1 MTSCYCRQG
10 NLPASLA
17 LLGTGGFPSHWHLS
31 LSSLLSWPPDQSQ
44 WLGAEGDQ
52 CSLGATSGPEADSL
66 AFSHQLERKAKLT
79 KAVKTLSL
87 PGAKARVKPGQV
99 CSVAGWG
106 QVERGIYTDTL
117 QEVKLTL
124 QKDQE
129 CDSYLPNY
137 YNGNTQLCV
146 GDPKKKQA
154 TFKVRMPI
162 HFAWLWAEGCLWKI
176 WDLGTQ
182 PVGEGLTL

>member
-1 MTSCYCRQG
+1 M
-10 NLPASLA
+10 
-17 LLGTGGFPSHWHLS
+17 
-31 LSSLLSWPPDQSQ
+31 LSWGQVVSPPTGTCPFPPSCPGHLTSPSGSGQREISAASAPR
-44 WLGAEGDQ
+44 LGLRPLA
-52 CSLGATSGPEADSL
+52 EADSL

-79 KAVKTLSL
+79 KAVKTLGL

>member
-1 MTSCYCRQG
+1 M
-10 NLPASLA
+10 
-17 LLGTGGFPSHWHLS
+17 
-31 LSSLLSWPPDQSQ
+31 LSWGQVVSPPTGTCPFPPSCPGH
-44 WLGAEGDQ
+44 L
-52 CSLGATSGPEADSL
+52 TSPSGSGQREISAASVPRPGLRPLAEADSL

-79 KAVKTLSL
+79 KAVKTLGL